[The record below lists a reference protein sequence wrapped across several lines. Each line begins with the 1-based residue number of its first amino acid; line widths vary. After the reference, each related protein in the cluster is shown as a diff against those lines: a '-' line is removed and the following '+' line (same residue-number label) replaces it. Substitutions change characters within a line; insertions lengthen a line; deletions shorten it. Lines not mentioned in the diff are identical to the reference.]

1 MLHTTT
7 HTTQIVSPFGT
18 GYVPEAHGGPALLEE
33 RGSQRRDNWTAVV
46 IAVLFVAMTA
56 ATAISA
62 KTRPISPVPSVPGQS
77 FQMKTPSGTWLE
89 DAVY

>member
-1 MLHTTT
+1 MPHITT

-18 GYVPEAHGGPALLEE
+18 GYVPEAHGGPVFLEE
-33 RGSQRRDNWTAVV
+33 RSSRRRDNWTAVV

-62 KTRPISPVPSVPGQS
+62 KTRPTSPVPSLPGQS
-77 FQMKTPSGTWLE
+77 FQMKTPSGFWFE